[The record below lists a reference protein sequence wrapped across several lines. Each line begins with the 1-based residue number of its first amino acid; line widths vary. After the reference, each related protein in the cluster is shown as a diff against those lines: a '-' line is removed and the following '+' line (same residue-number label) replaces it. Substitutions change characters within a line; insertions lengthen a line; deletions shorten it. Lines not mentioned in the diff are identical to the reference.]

1 MREEELQTKW
11 SRQAAA
17 GVPFESLAWARRAQV
32 TLAGHGGDLGLTC
45 SSVLGPREEA
55 ELRDDLV

>member
-17 GVPFESLAWARRAQV
+17 GVPFRELSLGQAGSGDTSWSWWRPGAYMQLCAGPQGGGRAE
-32 TLAGHGGDLGLTC
+32 G
-45 SSVLGPREEA
+45 
-55 ELRDDLV
+55 